1 MNTNPS
7 GVIKGGQIYYKWRFI
22 ARKIIYKRAIFHC
35 HVDYRRVIPS
45 PNLKQPLEAMFSYGD
60 YTYLGPF
67 KRCLMS
73 GEWEYIILTI
83 TNITSNNYVT
93 IIGPTIDTGPGY
105 LV

>member
-1 MNTNPS
+1 
-7 GVIKGGQIYYKWRFI
+7 
-22 ARKIIYKRAIFHC
+22 
-35 HVDYRRVIPS
+35 
-45 PNLKQPLEAMFSYGD
+45 
-60 YTYLGPF
+60 
-67 KRCLMS
+67 MS